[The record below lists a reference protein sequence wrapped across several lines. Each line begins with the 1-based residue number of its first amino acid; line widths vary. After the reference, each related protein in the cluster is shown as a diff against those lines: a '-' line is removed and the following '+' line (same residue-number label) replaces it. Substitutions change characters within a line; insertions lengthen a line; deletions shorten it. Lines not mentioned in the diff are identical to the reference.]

1 MLPFIVRRLLS
12 SIPVLLLAS
21 FLVFGLIQILP
32 GDPVSVY
39 TTESALNPEAEAA
52 LRDKLNL
59 DDPLVVRYG
68 KWLGHVLEGDLG
80 TSFRTKQPV
89 TTTVLEALPATIQL
103 TAFALIVSLVIGLP
117 AGILSAVKRNSWT
130 DLVTRTVALL
140 GLAVPNFFL
149 GILLTYL
156 FAFKLRLL
164 PATGYV
170 SVFDSPVEGFKSTLL
185 PALALGISLA
195 AMLFRQM
202 RGALLDV
209 LHEDYIRTARA
220 KGLQPKVVVL
230 RHGVRNA
237 LLPVVTV
244 FGLYS
249 GLLIG
254 GAVVTEQVFAYPG
267 IGQQVVAAIRF
278 RDVDILQ
285 GVILLTVV
293 AVIVANLAT
302 DILYARLNPR
312 IRLS

>member
-1 MLPFIVRRLLS
+1 MRRCLS

-21 FLVFGLIQILP
+21 LLVFGLIQVLP

-39 TTESALNPEAEAA
+39 RTESALTPEAEAA
-52 LRDKLNL
+52 LRDELNL
-59 DDPLVVRYG
+59 DDPVVVRYG
-68 KWLGHVLEGDLG
+68 KWLASSLRGDLG

-89 TTTVLEALPATIQL
+89 TTILLEALPPTLQL
-103 TAFALIVSLVIGLP
+103 AAAALVVSLVAGLP
-117 AGILSAVKRNSWT
+117 IGVLSAVTRNSRS
-130 DLVTRTVALL
+130 DLLIRSSALL
-140 GLAVPNFFL
+140 GLAIPNFFL
-149 GILLTYL
+149 GIVLIYL
-156 FAFKLRLL
+156 FAFKLQWF

-170 SVFDSPVEGFKSTLL
+170 SVFDSPLDGLRTTAL
-185 PALALGISLA
+185 PAIALGLSLA

-209 LHEDYIRTARA
+209 LNEDYIRTARA
-220 KGLQPKVVVL
+220 KGLRGRTVIL

-267 IGQQVVAAIRF
+267 IGQQVVSAIKY
-278 RDVDILQ
+278 RDSVVIQ

-293 AVIVANLAT
+293 AVIVANLFT
-302 DILYARLNPR
+302 DIIYAQLNPR
-312 IRLS
+312 IRFS